1 MNISQVA
8 KLTRL
13 TAKSIRFY
21 ESKGVVAEP
30 LRSENGYR
38 NYGDKQ
44 IEQLKIV
51 ARARAVGFNLEQC
64 KFLVELANY
73 PCRSSSNVKKT
84 AEQKLLEVDKKL
96 AELTLI
102 RQQLLSWISE
112 CPGDEGSNCP
122 IIDDL
127 TGQH

>member
-64 KFLVELANY
+64 KFLVN
-73 PCRSSSNVKKT
+73 SQIIHV
-84 AEQKLLEVDKKL
+84 EVAL
-96 AELTLI
+96 M
-102 RQQLLSWISE
+102 
-112 CPGDEGSNCP
+112 
-122 IIDDL
+122 
-127 TGQH
+127 